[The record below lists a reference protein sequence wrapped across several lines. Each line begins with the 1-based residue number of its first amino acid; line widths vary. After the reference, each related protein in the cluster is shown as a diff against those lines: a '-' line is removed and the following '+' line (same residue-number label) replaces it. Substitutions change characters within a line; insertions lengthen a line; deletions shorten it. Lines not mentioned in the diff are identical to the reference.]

1 MQVVPESIPPFGKT
15 TVTTGCEGVTGYVRP
30 MPNNDLIARLLASF
44 PELSELEEEE
54 RSNLLGSTQFN
65 RLRGGDIAYRQ
76 GQHCQ
81 AYVMCLEGQT
91 RVFKTSESGREILL
105 YQVGPGETCVL
116 TTSCLM
122 AGSAFPAESTA
133 ETDVLLAAL
142 PASVFHRLMSASP
155 RFRKFVLDNYGDLL
169 SSLIMLV
176 DEVAF
181 ASLDLRLARR
191 LLAEADEQG
200 VVAKTHQQL
209 ALDLGSVREVI
220 SRYLSEWERM
230 GWVNASRGSLEIL
243 NRPALTSHAA
253 ATRGVVC
260 AEI

>member
-1 MQVVPESIPPFGKT
+1 MLNQ
-15 TVTTGCEGVTGYVRP
+15 
-30 MPNNDLIARLLASF
+30 DLISRWLASF
-44 PELSELEEEE
+44 PELTELEEEAKAE
-54 RSNLLGSTQFN
+54 LLGATQFN

-81 AYVMCLEGQT
+81 AYVMCIEGQT
-91 RVFKTSESGREILL
+91 RVYKTSESGREILL

-122 AGSAFPAESTA
+122 AGSPFPAESNA
-133 ETDVLLAAL
+133 QTDVLLAAL
-142 PASVFHRLMSASP
+142 PASVFHRLMGVSP

-169 SSLIMLV
+169 SSLITLV

-191 LLAEADEQG
+191 LLAEANAQG
-200 VVAKTHQQL
+200 VVAKTHHQL

-220 SRYLSEWERM
+220 SRYLAEWERM
-230 GWVNASRGSLEIL
+230 GWV
-243 NRPALTSHAA
+243 H
-253 ATRGVVC
+253 ATRGSIEVKNRS
-260 AEI
+260 ALSSYGGGEAT

>member
-1 MQVVPESIPPFGKT
+1 MLPGT
-15 TVTTGCEGVTGYVRP
+15 TD
-30 MPNNDLIARLLASF
+30 DLISRWLASF
-44 PELSELEEEE
+44 PELGELEDEH
-54 RSNLLGSTQFN
+54 RRDLLAATQFN

-76 GQHCQ
+76 GQSCHN
-81 AYVMCLEGQT
+81 YVMCIEGQT

-116 TTSCLM
+116 TTSCLI
-122 AGSAFPAESTA
+122 AGNPFPAESTA

-142 PASVFHRLMSASP
+142 PASAFNRLMTTSP
-155 RFRKFVLDNYGDLL
+155 RFRHYVLSNYGDLL
-169 SSLIMLV
+169 SSLITLV

-191 LLAEADEQG
+191 LIAEADTQG

-220 SRYLSEWERM
+220 SRYLAEWERM
-230 GWVNASRGSLEIL
+230 GWVHASRGSIEVR
-243 NRPALTSHAA
+243 NRAALASYGGNDAP
-253 ATRGVVC
+253 
-260 AEI
+260 

>member
-1 MQVVPESIPPFGKT
+1 
-15 TVTTGCEGVTGYVRP
+15 
-30 MPNNDLIARLLASF
+30 MPNQDLISRWLASF
-44 PELSELEEEE
+44 PDLTELDEAHRGE
-54 RSNLLGSTQFN
+54 LLGATQFN

-76 GQHCQ
+76 GQTCQ
-81 AYVMCLEGQT
+81 NYVMCIEGQT

-122 AGSAFPAESTA
+122 AGSPFPAESTA

-142 PASVFHRLMSASP
+142 PASTFHRLMGASP

-169 SSLIMLV
+169 SSLITLV

-191 LLAEADEQG
+191 LLAEANPQG

-209 ALDLGSVREVI
+209 ARGDQPLPRRVGAHGLGARLARLDRGDEPLGAGKLWRRRRAVTLGSEK
-220 SRYLSEWERM
+220 
-230 GWVNASRGSLEIL
+230 
-243 NRPALTSHAA
+243 
-253 ATRGVVC
+253 
-260 AEI
+260 

>member
-1 MQVVPESIPPFGKT
+1 
-15 TVTTGCEGVTGYVRP
+15 
-30 MPNNDLIARLLASF
+30 MPNQDLISRWLAVF
-44 PELSELEEEE
+44 PELTELEDEQRGE
-54 RSNLLGSTQFN
+54 LLRAAQFN
-65 RLRGGDIAYRQ
+65 RLREGDIAYRQ
-76 GQHCQ
+76 GQHCHK
-81 AYVMCLEGQT
+81 YVMCIEGQT

-122 AGSAFPAESTA
+122 AGSPFPAESTA

-142 PASVFHRLMSASP
+142 PASNFHRLMGSSQ
-155 RFRKFVLDNYGDLL
+155 RFRKYVLDNYGDLL
-169 SSLIMLV
+169 SSLITLV

-191 LLAEADEQG
+191 LLAEADAKG

-230 GWVNASRGSLEIL
+230 GWVQASRGQIEVK
-243 NRPALTSHAA
+243 NRSALASYGGGEVA
-253 ATRGVVC
+253 RG
-260 AEI
+260 

>member
-1 MQVVPESIPPFGKT
+1 
-15 TVTTGCEGVTGYVRP
+15 
-30 MPNNDLIARLLASF
+30 MPNQDLISRWLASF
-44 PELSELEEEE
+44 PELTELEDEHRGE
-54 RSNLLGSTQFN
+54 LLRSTQFN
-65 RLRGGDIAYRQ
+65 RLRGGDVAYRQ
-76 GQHCQ
+76 GQHCH
-81 AYVMCLEGQT
+81 AYVMCIEGQT

-122 AGSAFPAESTA
+122 AGSSFPAESNA
-133 ETDVLLAAL
+133 ETDVLLAVL
-142 PASVFHRLMSASP
+142 PASVFHRLMGVSP

-191 LLAEADEQG
+191 LLAEANAQG

-220 SRYLSEWERM
+220 SRYLAEWERM
-230 GWVNASRGSLEIL
+230 GWVHATRGSIEVK
-243 NRPALTSHAA
+243 NRPALASYC
-253 ATRGVVC
+253 GGEVM
-260 AEI
+260 

>member
-1 MQVVPESIPPFGKT
+1 MTKHVPPLA
-15 TVTTGCEGVTGYVRP
+15 
-30 MPNNDLIARLLASF
+30 NQDLISRWLASF
-44 PELSELEEEE
+44 PELAELEEEH
-54 RSNLLGSTQFN
+54 RGDLLGSTQFN
-65 RLRGGDIAYRQ
+65 RMRAGDIAYRQ
-76 GQHCQ
+76 GQRCQ
-81 AYVMCLEGQT
+81 AYVMCIEGQT

-122 AGSAFPAESTA
+122 AGSPFPAESTA

-142 PASVFHRLMSASP
+142 PASAFNRLMGASP

-191 LLAEADEQG
+191 LLAEANEHG

-220 SRYLSEWERM
+220 SRYLAEWERM
-230 GWVNASRGSLEIL
+230 GWVHASRGMIEVR
-243 NRPALTSHAA
+243 NRAALAGYSGE
-253 ATRGVVC
+253 GVP
-260 AEI
+260 